1 MSLTFRNIFFIA
13 LLILIITYFLIE
25 LFHFKE
31 KIIANEKYPN
41 KINTNIVILT
51 GGTNR
56 IKDGFDIIKKF
67 DEKSKYKIKILV
79 SGTGKG
85 FTKLSLQ
92 NKLGPDFDLKLI
104 KCCVELDAIS
114 QNTYSN
120 AKQTLKWSTRNN
132 IKEFILIT
140 SNYHMPRS
148 ILEFKNKMPD
158 IRILTYPIKPRKHEI
173 NNWLSSF
180 ETFSLIFY
188 EFCKLIISN
197 IRINVLKFD
206 FS

>member
-13 LLILIITYFLIE
+13 LLILVITYFLIE

-31 KIIANEKYPN
+31 KIIAAENYPN
-41 KINTNIVILT
+41 PKNTNIVILT

-56 IKDGFDIIKKF
+56 IKDGFDIINKF
-67 DEKSKYKIKILV
+67 DEKSKYTIKILV

-92 NKLGPDFDLKLI
+92 NKLSPDFDLKLI

-120 AKQTLKWSTRNN
+120 AKQTLKWSIRNN

-148 ILEFKNKMPD
+148 ILEFKNKMPNM
-158 IRILTYPIKPRKHEI
+158 RILTYPIKPRKHEI
-173 NNWLSSF
+173 NNWLNSF

-188 EFCKLIISN
+188 EFCKFIISN
-197 IRINVLKFD
+197 IRINILKFD

>member
-25 LFHFKE
+25 LLHFKE

-92 NKLGPDFDLKLI
+92 NMLSPDFDLKLI

-120 AKQTLKWSTRNN
+120 AKQTWKWSIRNN

-148 ILEFKNKMPD
+148 ILEFKNKMPN

-173 NNWLSSF
+173 NNWLNSF
-180 ETFSLIFY
+180 ETFSLIFN
-188 EFCKLIISN
+188 EFCKFIISN
-197 IRINVLKFD
+197 IRINILKFD

>member
-13 LLILIITYFLIE
+13 LLILVITYFLIE

-31 KIIANEKYPN
+31 KIIAAENYPN
-41 KINTNIVILT
+41 PKNTNIVILT

-56 IKDGFDIIKKF
+56 IKDGFDIINKF
-67 DEKSKYKIKILV
+67 DEKSKYTIKILV

-92 NKLGPDFDLKLI
+92 NMLSPDFDLKLI

-148 ILEFKNKMPD
+148 ILEFKNKMPN

-173 NNWLSSF
+173 NNWLNSF

-188 EFCKLIISN
+188 EFCKFIISN
-197 IRINVLKFD
+197 IRINILKFD

>member
-25 LFHFKE
+25 LLHFKE

-56 IKDGFDIIKKF
+56 IKDGFDIINKF
-67 DEKSKYKIKILV
+67 DEKSKYTIKILV

-92 NKLGPDFDLKLI
+92 NKLSPDFDLKLI

-120 AKQTLKWSTRNN
+120 AKQTLKWSIKNN

-148 ILEFKNKMPD
+148 ILEFKNKMPN

-173 NNWLSSF
+173 NNWLNSF

-188 EFCKLIISN
+188 EFCKFIISN
-197 IRINVLKFD
+197 IRINIIKFD

>member
-13 LLILIITYFLIE
+13 LLILVITYFLVE

-31 KIIANEKYPN
+31 KIIAAENYPN
-41 KINTNIVILT
+41 PKNTNIVILT

-56 IKDGFDIIKKF
+56 IKDGFDIINKF
-67 DEKSKYKIKILV
+67 DEKSKYTIKILV

-92 NKLGPDFDLKLI
+92 NMLSPDFDLKLI

-120 AKQTLKWSTRNN
+120 AKQTLKWSIRNN

-158 IRILTYPIKPRKHEI
+158 IRILTYPIKPRKHKHCYP
-173 NNWLSSF
+173 NWWD
-180 ETFSLIFY
+180 
-188 EFCKLIISN
+188 K
-197 IRINVLKFD
+197 
-206 FS
+206 

>member
-13 LLILIITYFLIE
+13 LLILVITYFLIE

-31 KIIANEKYPN
+31 KIIAAENYPN
-41 KINTNIVILT
+41 PKNTNIVILT

-56 IKDGFDIIKKF
+56 IKDGFDIINKF
-67 DEKSKYKIKILV
+67 DEKSKYTIKILV

-92 NKLGPDFDLKLI
+92 NKLSPDFDLKLI

-148 ILEFKNKMPD
+148 ILEFKNKMPN

-173 NNWLSSF
+173 NNWLNSF

-188 EFCKLIISN
+188 EFCKFIISN
-197 IRINVLKFD
+197 IRINILKFD

>member
-1 MSLTFRNIFFIA
+1 MSLTFRNILFLA

-31 KIIANEKYPN
+31 KIITAENYPN
-41 KINTNIVILT
+41 PENTNIVILT

-56 IKDGFDIIKKF
+56 IKDGFDIINKF
-67 DEKSKYKIKILV
+67 DEKSKYTIKILV

-85 FTKLSLQ
+85 FTKLSIKNMLS
-92 NKLGPDFDLKLI
+92 PDFDLKLI

-120 AKQTLKWSTRNN
+120 AKQTLKWSTKNN

-148 ILEFKNKMPD
+148 ILEFKNKMPN

-173 NNWLSSF
+173 NNWLNSF

-188 EFCKLIISN
+188 EFCKFIISN
-197 IRINVLKFD
+197 IRINILKFD

>member
-92 NKLGPDFDLKLI
+92 NKLGSDFDLKLI

-120 AKQTLKWSTRNN
+120 AKQTLKWSTKNN

-148 ILEFKNKMPD
+148 ILEFKNKMPN

-173 NNWLSSF
+173 NNWLNSF
-180 ETFSLIFY
+180 ENFSLIFY
-188 EFCKLIISN
+188 EFCKFIISN
-197 IRINVLKFD
+197 IRINILKFD

>member
-13 LLILIITYFLIE
+13 LLILVITYFLIE

-31 KIIANEKYPN
+31 KIIAAENYPN
-41 KINTNIVILT
+41 PKNTNIVILT

-56 IKDGFDIIKKF
+56 IKDGFDIINKF
-67 DEKSKYKIKILV
+67 DEKSKYTIKILV

-92 NKLGPDFDLKLI
+92 NKLSPDFDLKLI

-120 AKQTLKWSTRNN
+120 AKQTLKWSTKNN

-148 ILEFKNKMPD
+148 ILEFKNKMPN

-173 NNWLSSF
+173 NNWLNSF

-188 EFCKLIISN
+188 EFCKFIISN
-197 IRINVLKFD
+197 VRINILKFD

>member
-1 MSLTFRNIFFIA
+1 MSLTFRNILFLA

-31 KIIANEKYPN
+31 KIITAENYPN
-41 KINTNIVILT
+41 PENTNIVILT

-56 IKDGFDIIKKF
+56 IKDGFDIINKF
-67 DEKSKYKIKILV
+67 DEKSKYTIKILV

-92 NKLGPDFDLKLI
+92 NMLSPDFDLKLI

-120 AKQTLKWSTRNN
+120 AKQTLKWSTKNN

-148 ILEFKNKMPD
+148 ILEFKNKMPN

-173 NNWLSSF
+173 NNWLNSF

-188 EFCKLIISN
+188 EFCKFIISN
-197 IRINVLKFD
+197 IRINILKFD

>member
-1 MSLTFRNIFFIA
+1 MSLTFRNILFLA

-25 LFHFKE
+25 LFNFKE
-31 KIIANEKYPN
+31 KIITAENYPN
-41 KINTNIVILT
+41 PENTNIVILT

-56 IKDGFDIIKKF
+56 IKDGFDIINKF
-67 DEKSKYKIKILV
+67 DKKSKYTIKILV

-92 NKLGPDFDLKLI
+92 NMLSPDFDLKLI

-120 AKQTLKWSTRNN
+120 AKQTLKWSTKNN

-148 ILEFKNKMPD
+148 ILEFKNKMPN

-173 NNWLSSF
+173 NNWLNSF

-188 EFCKLIISN
+188 EFCKFIISN
-197 IRINVLKFD
+197 IRINIIKFD

>member
-1 MSLTFRNIFFIA
+1 MSLTFRNILFLA

-31 KIIANEKYPN
+31 KIITAENYPN
-41 KINTNIVILT
+41 PENTNIVILT

-56 IKDGFDIIKKF
+56 IKDGFDIINKF
-67 DEKSKYKIKILV
+67 DKKSKYTIKILV

-92 NKLGPDFDLKLI
+92 NMLSPDFDLKLI

-120 AKQTLKWSTRNN
+120 AKQTLKWSTKNN

-148 ILEFKNKMPD
+148 ILEFKNKMPN

-173 NNWLSSF
+173 NNWLNSF

-188 EFCKLIISN
+188 EFCKFIISN
-197 IRINVLKFD
+197 IRINILKFD

>member
-13 LLILIITYFLIE
+13 LLILVITYFLIE

-31 KIIANEKYPN
+31 KIIAAENYPN
-41 KINTNIVILT
+41 PKNTNIVILT

-56 IKDGFDIIKKF
+56 IKDGFDIINKF
-67 DEKSKYKIKILV
+67 DEKSKYTIKILV

-92 NKLGPDFDLKLI
+92 NKLSPDFDLKLI

-188 EFCKLIISN
+188 EFCKLIVSN